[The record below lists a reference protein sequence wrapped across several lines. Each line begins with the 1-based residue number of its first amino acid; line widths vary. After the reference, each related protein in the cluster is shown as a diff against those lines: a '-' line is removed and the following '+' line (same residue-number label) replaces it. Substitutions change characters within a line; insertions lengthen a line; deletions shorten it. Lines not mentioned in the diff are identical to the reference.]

1 MFNLCISIELF
12 KNESVVSCTG
22 SWKCEES
29 KFNTETSVYSVPL
42 HGPSISEEDG
52 FKSGGLWRKTK
63 VPILTAALLFNL

>member
-12 KNESVVSCTG
+12 KTESAVSCIG

-29 KFNTETSVYSVPL
+29 KFNTETSAYSVPL
-42 HGPSISEEDG
+42 HGPSISEEGG
-52 FKSGGLWRKTK
+52 FKSGELCRKTK